1 MRFRITAA
9 VQAGLA
15 RDQHKL
21 DHLDVI
27 VGYRRSGVSFP
38 RGRDEGLVVWEVDSL
53 AAVHGLRARLERALL
68 ATLDHTG
75 TNPEPDAMLRSV
87 HFDPI
92 HDRD

>member
-38 RGRDEGLVVWEVDSL
+38 RGRDEGIIVWEVASL
-53 AAVHGLRARLERALL
+53 PSVHGLRALL
-68 ATLDHTG
+68 ATLDHMG
-75 TNPEPDAMLRSV
+75 VNPEPDAMLRSV
-87 HFDPI
+87 RI
-92 HDRD
+92 EGRDDGE

>member
-27 VGYRRSGVSFP
+27 VGYRRSEVSFP
-38 RGRDEGLVVWEVDSL
+38 RGRDEGIIVWEVASL
-53 AAVHGLRARLERALL
+53 PSVHGLRARLERALL
-68 ATLDHTG
+68 ATLDHMG
-75 TNPEPDAMLRSV
+75 VNPEPDAMLRSV
-87 HFDPI
+87 TIDI
-92 HDRD
+92 VRDED

>member
-38 RGRDEGLVVWEVDSL
+38 RGRDEGIIVWEVDSL

-87 HFDPI
+87 AFDI
-92 HDRD
+92 VRDED

>member
-38 RGRDEGLVVWEVDSL
+38 RGRDEGIIVWEVDSL
-53 AAVHGLRARLERALL
+53 AAVHGLRMRLERALL

-87 HFDPI
+87 RFDPI